1 MKIILASAS
10 PRRQELLKIICSD
23 FETLPADVDESIPSD
38 IQPEKVAQFLAVK
51 KANHVLNSYPN
62 DIIIGCDTTVI
73 IDNKILG
80 KPVDENDCKRMLET
94 LSGRTHKVVTGVA
107 VCFGSGKRF
116 CFSETTYVKFYEL
129 SNLEMTNYIATNEP
143 FDKAGG
149 YGIQGFGAVFVEKI
163 DGDYFN
169 VVGLPIAKLKRVL
182 DKEISLM
189 R

>member
-1 MKIILASAS
+1 M
-10 PRRQELLKIICSD
+10 
-23 FETLPADVDESIPSD
+23 
-38 IQPEKVAQFLAVK
+38 
-51 KANHVLNSYPN
+51 
-62 DIIIGCDTTVI
+62 
-73 IDNKILG
+73 G
-80 KPVDENDCKRMLET
+80 KPVDENDSKKMLEM

-107 VCFGSGKRF
+107 VCFGSEKSF

>member
-38 IQPEKVAQFLAVK
+38 IQPEKVAEYLAVK

-94 LSGRTHKVVTGVA
+94 LSGRTHKVEIGRA
-107 VCFGSGKRF
+107 SCR
-116 CFSETTYVKFYEL
+116 E
-129 SNLEMTNYIATNEP
+129 
-143 FDKAGG
+143 
-149 YGIQGFGAVFVEKI
+149 
-163 DGDYFN
+163 
-169 VVGLPIAKLKRVL
+169 RV
-182 DKEISLM
+182 
-189 R
+189 